1 MNELHRVVLYTQDF
15 EPITVVALPH
25 WAMERLEKWRDP
37 IRLAVPPDV
46 ASMRWVPSKEIAD
59 IELRTILIYPHRLN
73 WYGRE
78 MVVLVTHDEVDALR
92 MPLEPLPGQRAGL
105 QNYERTVKAL
115 TDMLIE
121 TLGRT

>member
-1 MNELHRVVLYTQDF
+1 MNSLHRVVLYTQDF

-25 WAMERLEKWRDP
+25 WAMERLSKWRAP
-37 IRLAVPPDV
+37 IRVPVPVDV
-46 ASMRWVPSKEIAD
+46 AAMRWISPDSAD
-59 IELRTILIYPHRLN
+59 IELKTIMIYPHRLN

-92 MPLEPLPGQRAGL
+92 MPLEPLPGQRAGM

-115 TDMLIE
+115 TDMLIDA
-121 TLGRT
+121 LGRV